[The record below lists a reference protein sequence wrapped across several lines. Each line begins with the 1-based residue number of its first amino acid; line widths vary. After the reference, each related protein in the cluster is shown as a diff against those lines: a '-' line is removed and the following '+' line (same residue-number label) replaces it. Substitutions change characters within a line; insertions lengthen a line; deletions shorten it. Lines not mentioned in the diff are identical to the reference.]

1 MTPNPIDAQFW
12 INVALALIMGVGG
25 WLGRTLWEAVEKLKN
40 DLHQLEVDLPS
51 NYIRKDEFQDSMREI
66 KDMLVRIADKL
77 DGKVD
82 KS

>member
-1 MTPNPIDAQFW
+1 MSPEPIDTQFW
-12 INVALALIMGVGG
+12 INVALTLIMGVGG

-51 NYIRKDEFQDSMREI
+51 NYIRKDEFQESMREI
-66 KDMLVRIADKL
+66 KDMLTRIFDKL

-82 KS
+82 K